1 MRVREQAGACCD
13 DDEVRDFEYI
23 NMFSFGNQQGAEE
36 SVDWGVGVLG
46 QRRRP
51 HTPPTLCVNV
61 PALQHFFFRF
71 A

>member
-1 MRVREQAGACCD
+1 MCACVCGTPLYMRAREQT
-13 DDEVRDFEYI
+13 E
-23 NMFSFGNQQGAEE
+23 NQQGAEE

-61 PALQHFFFRF
+61 PAASTFLFSFYMMHG
-71 A
+71 

>member
-1 MRVREQAGACCD
+1 MRAREQT
-13 DDEVRDFEYI
+13 E
-23 NMFSFGNQQGAEE
+23 NQQGAEK

-51 HTPPTLCVNV
+51 HTLPTLCVNV

-71 A
+71 G